1 MKKFFL
7 INIMIVVFI
16 MGINI
21 QPVLA
26 DGESTS
32 SMFDGADEFLSSAE
46 SQADNKSLQ
55 DFSNILSNAFIG
67 IGTAVA
73 VIYATIL
80 GIKYMIGSI
89 EEKAEIKES
98 LVPFIIGC
106 IVLFGA
112 FGIWKMVVKIGNSL

>member
-7 INIMIVVFI
+7 INIMIAIFI

-46 SQADNKSLQ
+46 SQADNSSLQ
-55 DFSNILSNAFIG
+55 DFSNIMSNAFIG

-80 GIKYMIGSI
+80 GIKYMIGSM

-112 FGIWKMVVKIGNSL
+112 FGIWKMVVKIGNNL

>member
-46 SQADNKSLQ
+46 SQADNNSLQ
-55 DFSNILSNAFIG
+55 DFSNIMSNAFIG

>member
-7 INIMIVVFI
+7 INIMIAVFI

-46 SQADNKSLQ
+46 SQADNNSLQ
-55 DFSNILSNAFIG
+55 DFSNIMSNAFIG

-80 GIKYMIGSI
+80 GIKYMIGSM

>member
-80 GIKYMIGSI
+80 GIKYMIGSM